1 MAVFRLFAMLIYSL
15 LNSAKL
21 TCSCD
26 CEVTLLTVEVLLIGW
41 WCWCCLGCS
50 GICCL
55 SIVVLILI
63 DLLCSAGDACC
74 SGIPFGKEPVS
85 ARSKSNKFP
94 LRPKMSRSN
103 RIKSSWRTT
112 SRISVK
118 NEAWEKNK
126 INWLLSMHSFF
137 FNLLKLVDWTNLHTS
152 FAYLI

>member
-1 MAVFRLFAMLIYSL
+1 MQSLSRAKKISMISNVLLLHFAPSQASSSQ
-15 LNSAKL
+15 NSNVDSYL
-21 TCSCD
+21 QY
-26 CEVTLLTVEVLLIGW
+26 CEVDSLKWSQFESSLLTVELLLIGW
-41 WCWCCLGCS
+41 WCWCCLGCN

-55 SIVVLILI
+55 SIVVLILM

-118 NEAWEKNK
+118 NEA
-126 INWLLSMHSFF
+126 
-137 FNLLKLVDWTNLHTS
+137 
-152 FAYLI
+152 

>member
-1 MAVFRLFAMLIYSL
+1 MNFCA
-15 LNSAKL
+15 NSARLPRKL
-21 TCSCD
+21 DHVLLWILSKDSRMLQYRPAKAKIQMLTAICSIVI
-26 CEVTLLTVEVLLIGW
+26 CEVDSLKWSQFESSLLTVELLLIGW

-55 SIVVLILI
+55 SIVVLILM

-118 NEAWEKNK
+118 NEA
-126 INWLLSMHSFF
+126 
-137 FNLLKLVDWTNLHTS
+137 
-152 FAYLI
+152 